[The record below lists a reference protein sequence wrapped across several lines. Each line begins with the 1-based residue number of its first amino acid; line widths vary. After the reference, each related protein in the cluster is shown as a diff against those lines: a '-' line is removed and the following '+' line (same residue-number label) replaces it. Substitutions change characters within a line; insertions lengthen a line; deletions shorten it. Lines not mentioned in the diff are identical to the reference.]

1 LTSGATP
8 AYRTFHR
15 HERKARDRLAVLD
28 RRTGKLDARGI
39 YSGPVD
45 NRQIKLGD
53 DPAGCA
59 NQVARWNGAGTSLGC
74 VPPAT

>member
-1 LTSGATP
+1 
-8 AYRTFHR
+8 
-15 HERKARDRLAVLD
+15 VLD

-53 DPAGCA
+53 DPAWCA
-59 NQVARWNGAGTSLGC
+59 NQVARWNGAGTALGC